1 MRIVKVGVLAP
12 TNKGIPLGVQGE
24 SCATE
29 VEFDVRPWFRE
40 YPSGTVSAVAKR
52 DGDPA
57 PYPLSL
63 DVADGTAVWLVS
75 DTDTAK
81 AGEGAVELTMT
92 SGGTRVRSLTFKTAV
107 TASLTDA
114 PVDDD
119 AWYGWLDKAV
129 VKVDQTVQAA
139 QRKMTEVDTEWT
151 GLKADVTAKVEECSE
166 VAAQAAK
173 DAHHAKVDAQA
184 TAKALESAE
193 GSVAK
198 AEAAAKRAVDAMLDA
213 DDSAVE
219 ASNSALSAGR
229 SAEAAAK
236 SAQEAKDAADKAVGD
251 ASAQLKGYVDAA
263 AKSASDAATSEG
275 NAATSSS
282 AAAGSAEEATAQKV
296 AAENAK
302 DAAETFKAGAEAAKG
317 EAATSA
323 SAAAASEAAAAKSAQ
338 EAASAASA
346 INVIAPKSV
355 DVAAT
360 SEADGSVAVGAGSV
374 AKKPGEFSVGSDTLT
389 REVTHVSEPTEDSG
403 AATKRYVDVN
413 TSNALVGTASGKL
426 VHVEDAW
433 PGKPIGLTIKGAYK
447 QDGTTSPI
455 EVVENPVLRIT
466 GRNLVNVPDMHV
478 EAKKYGSF
486 VPCGLVPKGTAAYVS
501 MVSSGHALAT
511 SLDAAGTALKG
522 ARESEIT
529 YSLGPA
535 NIVVGKNKTSLTPT
549 FDAISHLVIPGYRNP
564 DTAFDMTN
572 YQVEVGGYHEYKPYT
587 SVSLPIILPTEHKY
601 LAALP
606 DGTHDEVVIDK
617 YGNATL
623 VAKVNRESA
632 SVLSVPTTYNL
643 GKLDVPALPESISN
657 LWVEAS
663 VTPELSMT
671 YKRDINELEVHAVSM
686 RSSSSITV
694 ADGTAKVNPSI
705 FSDGLAVTD
714 GQVSVNMDFVGE
726 HLAGDALYYDQT
738 DGLMLKVGQGL
749 RIQNDELDLDQ
760 AGLPLAST
768 GVRGT
773 VRVGS
778 GLAIDANGV
787 LSATAGASGGYAA
800 LADVTAK
807 TTERVGG
814 IANGEDDVQTATVT
828 APVFE
833 KDGALY
839 AWGLAVARTVRTTYT
854 TGTSVHVE
862 MDFAVGQTRLNQSL
876 LKLALVSFGDG
887 FQYVPTT
894 THNAGDVVYLTVEV
908 TVDKDVKAG
917 STMLVKF
924 I

>member
-52 DGDPA
+52 EGDPA

-129 VKVDQTVQAA
+129 VKVDDTVQSA
-139 QRKMTEVDTEWT
+139 QRKMAEVDEEWT
-151 GLKADVTAKVEECSE
+151 GLKADVTTKVEECSE
-166 VAAQAAK
+166 VAEQAAK

-219 ASNSALSAGR
+219 ASNSALSVGR

-236 SAQEAKDAADKAVGD
+236 SAQEAKDAAGKAVGD
-251 ASAQLKGYVDAA
+251 ASASLEGYVDAA
-263 AKSASDAATSEG
+263 AKSAG
-275 NAATSSS
+275 NAATSATAAASSAS
-282 AAAGSAEEATAQKV
+282 AAAESAEHATAQKV

-302 DAAETFKAGAEAAKG
+302 DAAEVFKAGAEAAKG
-317 EAATSA
+317 EAAKSA
-323 SAAAASEAAAAKSAQ
+323 TVASDSAAAAAKSA
-338 EAASAASA
+338 EDAAASAASA

-355 DVAAT
+355 GVAAVAEGYKAIAVGDA
-360 SEADGSVAVGAGSV
+360 SSASGQGSVASGFKSSSSGFESVAIGDSTDASGYSAVAVGLTASAKYAGSV
-374 AKKPGEFSVGSDTLT
+374 ALGSKSVTSKIDELSIGAPSTNDRVEYV
-389 REVTHVSEPTEDSG
+389 REITHVSKPTESTS
-403 AATKRYVDVN
+403 AATKAYVDESIENIRTTIVSPLKAQVKGAIGIELGLAFGSEAFGRDYGIAIGDN
-413 TSNALVGTASGKL
+413 ARATGHSSLAIGSYASALGRNSAAIGDGATTSSDNVVAIGRADKTRELMFLSDPTASSS
-426 VHVEDAW
+426 AA
-433 PGKPIGLTIKGAYK
+433 TKGYV
-447 QDGTTSPI
+447 D
-455 EVVENPVLRIT
+455 
-466 GRNLVNVPDMHV
+466 NLLASAN
-478 EAKKYGSF
+478 
-486 VPCGLVPKGTAAYVS
+486 
-501 MVSSGHALAT
+501 MVRG
-511 SLDAAGTALKG
+511 
-522 ARESEIT
+522 
-529 YSLGPA
+529 
-535 NIVVGKNKTSLTPT
+535 
-549 FDAISHLVIPGYRNP
+549 
-564 DTAFDMTN
+564 
-572 YQVEVGGYHEYKPYT
+572 
-587 SVSLPIILPTEHKY
+587 
-601 LAALP
+601 
-606 DGTHDEVVIDK
+606 
-617 YGNATL
+617 
-623 VAKVNRESA
+623 
-632 SVLSVPTTYNL
+632 
-643 GKLDVPALPESISN
+643 
-657 LWVEAS
+657 
-663 VTPELSMT
+663 
-671 YKRDINELEVHAVSM
+671 
-686 RSSSSITV
+686 SSSITV
-694 ADGTAKVNPSI
+694 ADGTAKVNPDI
-705 FSDGLAVTD
+705 FGDGLAVTD

-760 AGLPLAST
+760 AGLPLASA

-773 VRVGS
+773 VRVGG
-778 GLAIDANGV
+778 GLSIDADGV
-787 LSATAGASGGYAA
+787 LSATGGASGGYAA
-800 LADVTAK
+800 LANVTAK

-814 IANGEDDVQTATVT
+814 IAGGEDDVQTTTVT

-839 AWGLAVARTVRTTYT
+839 AWGPSVARTVRTTYT
-854 TGTSVHVE
+854 AGTRVHVE

-876 LKLALVSFGDG
+876 LKLALVSFGEG

-894 THNAGDVVYLTVEV
+894 THNVGDVVYLTVEV

-917 STMLVKF
+917 STMLVKL